1 MDQENEAQQYPQL
14 TAVTSGL
21 FQQEVMKAYIKKTDT
36 LRELGTHKSIN
47 KLAIF
52 LQTLSTSRADQI
64 LSQQP

>member
-1 MDQENEAQQYPQL
+1 
-14 TAVTSGL
+14 
-21 FQQEVMKAYIKKTDT
+21 MKAYIKKTDT